1 MHVSVDTP
9 SVTLGLT
16 LPELS
21 ANNYNLVALSG
32 NYALSSGLVV
42 LLGTSA
48 TLHDVAMA
56 PMPMFIGGVVTIE
69 MNVFDLISD
78 LEHLSNDSALLR
90 SHGLSKIRLD
100 VSGSHQHLD
109 IADISS
115 LLDQDGKPT
124 ALMDQIGDAAQLLS
138 ANGIHLELEVGHF
151 GNPPFHINEAQAHTL
166 ISYDIS
172 FVDHDNI
179 QLDVDVQA
187 AHQGLI
193 DSLTDLED
201 LGIDTIALTG
211 PYASSGIT
219 IQFGGGDL
227 HSLVNN
233 GLPLFTGGP
242 VLLEFDHIN
251 QLACDVYSHGDG
263 LANGDAVAMAAS
275 GITQVRID
283 VSGRHNELSVST
295 IDDLVAAN
303 GTASATLNYL
313 RTAAIDL
320 RAQGISLELEVG
332 HIGAEV
338 ALQIT
343 DAQAKTL
350 ASMGIS
356 FVSDDNITVVPAR
369 GEWHLASSLADLQNL
384 HIDTVT
390 GNVQVDLGETFDQV
404 LNQPIPNFTGTVRLV
419 LDSGALGTSELNVAN
434 MANIIADVR
443 ALAQH
448 GIDEISIEDAGLVN
462 GHDDGISDSTLTSSA
477 GRAGLSLL
485 ESTIAAY
492 NVDVPSL
499 NKIAFVIGDGQAHT
513 LAQSSAS
520 FGFVAG
526 NQDVIVDATL
536 ENELNASLKDLQQ
549 LNAYQVQI
557 QGHDGHQPIVNL
569 GAESL
574 DAAAADALPIFSN
587 AVTLAIDSILTLK
600 SGLSNLEND
609 IIALANDSI
618 NRIDITKLSTTELLA
633 NSGEAAA
640 GLRSLE
646 AAIQLANTTG
656 GLDAA
661 SKHFTLLLSDGQV
674 AALSAADSLYTF
686 TLDNADTIVYAK
698 NEAHLTSTMAA
709 LQQLHVKSVQISGI
723 PVISL
728 GETFAELASH
738 PLPVFVT
745 DPILAIDRADELV
758 IDPADAAQLQ
768 QTMKNL
774 AGDEFTQVSMS
785 ELSTNDVTSH
795 ADGLRVLESSINAAY
810 AGNDNPP
817 IKLHLTDDQAQG
829 LAQIDGFA
837 FTAGNKDTAVDAKE
851 NRLTTSLK
859 DLEKINI
866 DAVSLSGAAAIDL
879 TVQLGSTD
887 LHGLTGGAV
896 GGAGLPVF
904 EGGNQVSLETTSDV
918 VVGDLAN
925 LSADAASLSSSNI
938 DNINIDV
945 SGNHGALNVAN
956 LDSLFDEKGASTT
969 LLNNLHTAATDLAA
983 HNVGL
988 QLEVGHISSLPADAL
1003 HISAAQAQ
1011 TLIAD
1016 GLSFVAHDNIAMD
1029 VSTGTTHLSN
1039 SLKDLEKLHV
1049 DAVAIAAGTDLT
1061 IQLGDTDLHSAITGA
1076 AGGAGELMPVFEGG
1090 GHVALEMNA
1099 SDLTAD
1105 LGHLTGG
1112 LDDAAILQARGITEV
1127 NLDISGNHGA
1137 LNVANL
1143 DSLFDEKGASTTL
1156 LNNLHTAATDLAA
1169 HNVGLQLEVG
1179 HNTVNAE
1186 PFVITAAQ
1194 AQTLIADG
1202 LSFVSHDSIAMQVGT
1217 THLSSSLKQLE
1228 KLHVDAVL
1236 LTDDAATHGLTIH
1249 AGLGETVAD
1258 LVANN
1263 LPDFIGGHVNLDLDN
1278 ANNINGLSELIN
1290 DQTLVNALVGKH
1302 VDYLSIHEAIDLSAG
1317 NDWMHLDSVHKV
1329 VAESNNLMHINID
1342 IAGTQAANTF
1352 SHLDAALKASLV
1364 SLNTATDLSTA
1375 EHTSLQSALNGLDL
1389 LSGYTTPDKFGD
1401 LINALTA
1408 SGVSD
1413 MVVDSGHV
1421 EISDSLA
1428 SALVSAGM
1436 LQALPESN
1444 LVIDA
1449 TSDVQPYV
1457 DNVGHYAHLF
1467 TNLNSM
1473 ADLGVDQIQAG
1484 VANKVYVDLGLPS
1497 HDATAMADISNL
1509 LSALDPANAA
1519 KDLAVNSNGNGV
1531 GIGLVISGDLAH
1543 NIAQSGG
1550 LSVADLN
1557 HLHNL
1562 GITEIDVLAPTADI
1576 AADPSV
1582 LAHASSAAPVV
1593 PEVKLIGAADPMFN
1607 ELDHHNIVL
1616 PPHK

>member
-1 MHVSVDTP
+1 MHVAVTAP
-9 SVTLGLT
+9 SATLD
-16 LPELS
+16 
-21 ANNYNLVALSG
+21 
-32 NYALSSGLVV
+32 SSLADLKSQHYDLVV
-42 LLGTSA
+42 ISGAYAGSTGLDILLGTSA
-48 TLHDVAMA
+48 SLHEVVAIT
-56 PMPMFIGGVVTIE
+56 MPRFEGGVITLE
-69 MNVFDLISD
+69 MNASNLVSD
-78 LEHLSNDSALLR
+78 LAHLSTDSALLR
-90 SHGLSKIRLD
+90 SHGLSRVRLD
-100 VSGSHQHLD
+100 ISGSHQSLD
-109 IADISS
+109 VADISD
-115 LLDQDGKPT
+115 LLDQDGKPS
-124 ALMDQIGDAAQLLS
+124 ALMDQIHSAAQLLS
-138 ANGIHLELEVGHF
+138 ANSIHLELEVGHL
-151 GNPPFHINEAQAHTL
+151 GNSPFHINEAQAHSL

-172 FVDHDNI
+172 FVAHDNI
-179 QLDVDVQA
+179 ELDVSVSGIGKVLA
-187 AHQGLI
+187 NTLTEIEGLGV
-193 DSLTDLED
+193 DSIVLS
-201 LGIDTIALTG
+201 G
-211 PYASSGIT
+211 PYAASSGVI
-219 IQFGGGDL
+219 IQFGNGDL
-227 HSLVNN
+227 HSLVAN
-233 GLPLFTGGP
+233 GLPRFTGGP

-251 QLACDVYSHGDG
+251 QLACDVYSWDDG
-263 LANGDAVAMAAS
+263 LAHGDAAALAAS
-275 GITQVRID
+275 GITQVRVD
-283 VSGRHNELSVST
+283 LSGDHGSLNIANINSLVST
-295 IDDLVAAN
+295 N
-303 GTASATLNYL
+303 GTATADLNAL
-313 RTAAIDL
+313 HTAAVDL
-320 RAQGISLELEVG
+320 AAQNISLQLEAG
-332 HIGAEV
+332 HLGAAA

-350 ASMGIS
+350 ASMGMS
-356 FVSDDNITVVPAR
+356 FVSADNVTVAPVS
-369 GEWHLASSLADLQNL
+369 GQWHLASTIADLQNL
-384 HIDTVT
+384 GVDSVT
-390 GNVQVDLGETFDQV
+390 GHAQVDLGETFDQAAARA
-404 LNQPIPNFTGTVRLV
+404 IPNFSGPVRLI
-419 LDSGALGTSELNVAN
+419 LDTALGGTELNVAN
-434 MANIIADVR
+434 MVNISSDIS
-443 ALAQH
+443 ALAAH
-448 GIDEISIEDAGLVN
+448 GITEISIEDAGYVN
-462 GHDDGISDSTLTSSA
+462 GHDDGISNATLTSEA
-477 GRAGLSLL
+477 GRAGLRLL
-485 ESTIAAY
+485 ESTI
-492 NVDVPSL
+492 NTLDDLPSF
-499 NKIAFVIGDGQAHT
+499 NKIAFVIGDGQAHN
-513 LAQSSAS
+513 LAAS
-520 FGFVAG
+520 DANFAFSVG
-526 NQDVIVDATL
+526 NQDVIVDANL
-536 ENELNASLKDLQQ
+536 ENQLNATLKDLQQ
-549 LNAYQVQI
+549 LNVYQVDI
-557 QGHDGHQPIVNL
+557 QGYWGVQPTVDL
-569 GAESL
+569 GAQSL
-574 DAAAADALPIFSN
+574 DASAADDLPIFSN
-587 AVTLAIDSILTLK
+587 SVTLAIDSIMSLK
-600 SGLSNLEND
+600 SGMTSLESD
-609 IIALANDSI
+609 IIALANDKVTE
-618 NRIDITKLSTTELLA
+618 IDVTKLSTAELLA

-646 AAIQLANTTG
+646 AAIQLANTAG

-661 SKHFTLLLSDGQV
+661 GKHFTLLLSDGQV

-698 NEAHLTSTMAA
+698 GEAHLTSTMAA

-728 GETFAELASH
+728 GETLAELASH

-925 LSADAASLSSSNI
+925 LSADAASLASSNI
-938 DNINIDV
+938 NNINIDI
-945 SGNHGALNVAN
+945 SGNHGSLDVAN
-956 LDSLFDEKGASTT
+956 LDSLVSASGTPTT
-969 LLNNLHTAATDLAA
+969 LLNSLHTAATDLAA

-988 QLEVGHISSLPADAL
+988 QLEVGHIGPDASAL

-1029 VSTGTTHLSN
+1029 VSAGTTHLSN

-1127 NLDISGNHGA
+1127 NLDISGNHGS
-1137 LNVANL
+1137 LDVANL
-1143 DSLFDEKGASTTL
+1143 DSLVSASGTPTTL
-1156 LNNLHTAATDLAA
+1156 LNSLHTAATDLAA

-1278 ANNINGLSELIN
+1278 ANNVNGLSELIN

-1364 SLNTATDLSTA
+1364 SLNTATDLSTV

-1543 NIAQSGG
+1543 TIAQSGG

-1582 LAHASSAAPVV
+1582 LAHASSAAPAV
-1593 PEVKLIGAADPMFN
+1593 PVVKLIGAADPMFN

-1616 PPHK
+1616 PPNK